1 MTTHSKNDHYFVPHG
16 SIYPSILSAGLLTL
30 ATGFIFSVA
39 TDKGGSTL
47 SYLTTPG
54 KYMMY
59 AGFAL
64 ILTMVFK
71 WLGTGISE
79 SLAGKY
85 SGWEDKSFRWGMIVF
100 ICSEV
105 AFFAAFFGALFY
117 MRVLS
122 VPDLA
127 GFDPNF
133 TPYKDFLG
141 TWPSTGP
148 GGPSMG
154 TGGLVVD
161 GVYTPPANFKP
172 MHWFPLPLINTIL
185 LLSSGATITWAHWG
199 LIKNNRKQLIIGMA
213 LTVALGVAFLCCQAA
228 EYHEA
233 YTEMGL
239 TLGSGAYGATFFML
253 TGFHGFHVLLGTT
266 MLIVIL
272 LRCIKG
278 HFSPE
283 HHFGFEGVAWYWH
296 FVDVVWLGLFI
307 FVYML

>member
-1 MTTHSKNDHYFVPHG
+1 MATHSKNHYFVPHG
-16 SIYPSILSAGLLTL
+16 SLYPSVLSAGILLL

-39 TDKGGSTL
+39 MDRSKDL
-47 SYLTTPG
+47 AYLQTPG
-54 KYMMY
+54 KWMMY
-59 AGFAL
+59 FGTAV
-64 ILTMVFK
+64 ILWMVFK
-71 WLGTGISE
+71 WMGAVISE
-79 SLAGKY
+79 SLSGKY
-85 SGWEDKSFRWGMIVF
+85 KNWEDKSFRFGMIVF

-122 VPDLA
+122 VPELA
-127 GFDPNF
+127 SYAPDI

-148 GGPSMG
+148 GGNVLG
-154 TGGLVVD
+154 AEYV
-161 GVYTPPANFKP
+161 PPANFKP
-172 MHWFPLPLINTIL
+172 MHWMGLPLVNTIIL
-185 LLSSGATITWAHWG
+185 LTSGATITWAHWG
-199 LIKNNRKQLIIGMA
+199 LIKNNRKQLVVGMA
-213 LTVALGVAFLCCQAA
+213 LTVALGIAFLACQAL

-253 TGFHGFHVLLGTT
+253 TGFHGFHVTLGTV

-272 LRCIKG
+272 LRCMKG
-278 HFSPE
+278 HFTPE

-307 FVYML
+307 FVYWL

>member
-1 MTTHSKNDHYFVPHG
+1 MATHSNQHYFVPHG
-16 SIYPSILSAGLLTL
+16 AIYPAIISAGILSL
-30 ATGFIFSVA
+30 ASGFIFSVA
-39 TDKGGSTL
+39 TDKNKDL
-47 SYLTTPG
+47 AYLQAPG
-54 KYMMY
+54 KWMMIL
-59 AGFAL
+59 GTL
-64 ILTMVFK
+64 IIIAMTFK
-71 WLGTGISE
+71 WMGSIITESVTGKFKS
-79 SLAGKY
+79 
-85 SGWEDKSFRWGMIVF
+85 WEDKSFRIGMIVF

-127 GFDPNF
+127 GYDADI
-133 TPYKDFLG
+133 TPYKDFLA
-141 TWPSTGP
+141 TWPSLGP
-148 GGPSMG
+148 GGTVLGADYVPNAS
-154 TGGLVVD
+154 
-161 GVYTPPANFKP
+161 FKP
-172 MHWFPLPLINTIL
+172 MHWNGLPLINTIL
-185 LLSSGATITWAHWG
+185 LLTSGATITWAHWG
-199 LIKNNRKQLIIGMA
+199 LIKKNRKQLVIGMA
-213 LTVALGVAFLCCQAA
+213 LTVALGVAFLCCQAM

-272 LRCIKG
+272 LRCMKG
-278 HFSPE
+278 HFTPE

-296 FVDVVWLGLFI
+296 FVDVVWLGLFV